1 MKKEIQSL
9 LWLLCCLL
17 ILAACQGEPEQETI
31 DLATQTVTAEQQ
43 ATATRPAPSE
53 TPIPLAAQVND
64 DSITMSEFEAEL
76 ARYRSATGTEPGD
89 EDVEKV
95 IQEMIDQLLLAQ
107 AAAQAGFQVDQA
119 MLEARIEQLDL
130 SPEALQ
136 DWLDTYGYSQESFEA
151 SLSRAIAA
159 AWMRDEIIAKTPQS
173 AEQVHAR
180 QILLYN
186 SDEAET
192 ALNQL
197 TTGAEFETLAEQY
210 DPVTRGNLGWF
221 PRGYLTVPELDEVIF
236 ALEPGEHSDVIETAL
251 GFHIVQVIERE
262 YERPLSPDAYRM
274 MQAETLAR
282 WLQERRKQ
290 SEITLYVP

>member
-1 MKKEIQSL
+1 MKKEIRTL

-17 ILAACQGEPEQETI
+17 ILSACQGEPEPTDITTQP
-31 DLATQTVTAEQQ
+31 ATEEQQ

-76 ARYRSATGTEPGD
+76 GRYRKATGTEPTD

-119 MLEARIEQLDL
+119 RLEARIEQLGL
-130 SPEALQ
+130 SPEDLQ
-136 DWLDTYGYSQESFEA
+136 TWLDTYGYTQEGFEA

-159 AWMRDEIIAKTPQS
+159 AWMRDEIIAKTS
-173 AEQVHAR
+173 ETAEQVHAR

-186 SDEAET
+186 SEEAET

-197 TTGAEFETLAEQY
+197 NAGAEFEALAEQY
-210 DPVTRGNLGWF
+210 DPVTRGDLGWF

-251 GFHIVQVIERE
+251 GFHIVQVIERDDD
-262 YERPLSPDAYRM
+262 RPLSPDAYRM
-274 MQAETLAR
+274 MQAETLTS
-282 WLQERRKQ
+282 WLQERRQQ

>member
-1 MKKEIQSL
+1 MKKEIPLL

-17 ILAACQGEPEQETI
+17 ILTACQGEPEQQPT
-31 DLATQTVTAEQQ
+31 DPATQPT
-43 ATATRPAPSE
+43 PSE
-53 TPIPLAAQVND
+53 TAVPLAARVND
-64 DSITMSEFEAEL
+64 SSITLSEFEAEME
-76 ARYRSATGTEPGD
+76 RYRSATGTEPTD

-107 AAAQAGFQVDQA
+107 AATEAGFQVDQA
-119 MLEARIEQLDL
+119 MLEARIEQLSL
-130 SPEALQ
+130 SPEDLQ
-136 DWLDTYGYSQESFEA
+136 TWLDTYGYTQESFEA

-159 AWMRDEIIAKTPQS
+159 AWMRDEIIAKTS
-173 AEQVHAR
+173 ETAEQVHAR

-197 TTGAEFETLAEQY
+197 NAGADFETLAEQY
-210 DPVTRGNLGWF
+210 DPLTRGDLGWF
-221 PRGYLTVPELDEVIF
+221 PRGYLTVPELDEVVF
-236 ALEPGEHSDVIETAL
+236 TLEPGEHSDVIETAL
-251 GFHIVQVIERE
+251 GYHIVQVVERE
-262 YERPLSPDAYRM
+262 ENRPLSPDAYRM

-282 WLQERRKQ
+282 WLQERRQQ